1 MKKVNGFKEWTKYS
15 VNCCSGCANDC
26 RYCYAKG
33 MAVRFKQLTVDE
45 WPLERVRQKDVDK
58 KQRLYD
64 GRVMFPSSHD
74 ITPGNFDA
82 CMIVI
87 EKLLKAGNELLIVS
101 KPRLEC
107 ISAICKFFKVY
118 KDKIIFR
125 FTIGACD
132 DDVLSFWEPNAPGYD
147 ERKYSLEYAFETGF
161 ETSVSVE
168 PMLCAE
174 GVLDLVEDLEPFT
187 TNSIWIG
194 KMNHLKSIRIDGDE
208 IHEAVQVVKEGQ
220 GDENILAIY
229 SKLRDN
235 PLIKWKDSIKK
246 IVGIEAPAEA
256 GLDQS
261 KFFHKKVLLP
271 PLFCQVKSTD

>member
-1 MKKVNGFKEWTKYS
+1 MKKRIERSITGFREWAKYS
-15 VNCCSGCANDC
+15 VNCCSGCSNDC

-33 MAVRFKQLTVDE
+33 MAVRFGRLKPDE

-58 KQRLYD
+58 KQKLYD

-82 CMIVI
+82 CMVVI
-87 EKLLKAGNELLIVS
+87 EKLLSAGNELLIVS
-101 KPRLEC
+101 KPRLTC
-107 ISAICKFFKVY
+107 IQPICESFGAF

-132 DDVLSFWEPNAPGYD
+132 DEILSFWEPNAPAYE
-147 ERKYSLEYAFETGF
+147 ERKDSLKYAFEAGF

-174 GVLDLVEDLEPFT
+174 GVVELVKDLEKFV

-194 KMNHLKSIRIDGDE
+194 KMNHLKKNIRIVDDE
-208 IHEAVQVVKEGQ
+208 IGEAVRVIEDGQ
-220 GDENILAIY
+220 CDENILKIY
-229 SKLRDN
+229 NELKNN
-235 PLIKWKDSIKK
+235 PLMRWKESFKK
-246 IVGIEAPAEA
+246 VVGIESPAEA
-256 GLDQS
+256 GLD
-261 KFFHKKVLLP
+261 V
-271 PLFCQVKSTD
+271 

>member
-15 VNCCSGCANDC
+15 VNCCTGCSNDC
-26 RYCYAKG
+26 QYCYAKG
-33 MAVRFKQLTVDE
+33 MAVRFKQLTAEE
-45 WPLERVRQKDVDK
+45 WQLERVRQKDVDK
-58 KQRLYD
+58 KRKLYD

-82 CMIVI
+82 CMIVL

-107 ISAICKFFKVY
+107 IRAICYSFKTY
-118 KDKIIFR
+118 RDKIIFR

-132 DDVLSFWEPNAPGYD
+132 DGVLSFWEPNAPKYE
-147 ERKYSLEYAFETGF
+147 ERRASMKHAFEAGF

-168 PMLCAE
+168 PMLCAD
-174 GVLDLVEDLEPFT
+174 GIFDLVKDLEPFT

-194 KMNHLKSIRIDGDE
+194 KMNHFKNIRIDSDE
-208 IHEAVQVVKEGQ
+208 IHEAVRVIKDGQ
-220 GDENILAIY
+220 EDENIFEIY
-229 SKLRDN
+229 SKLKDN

-246 IVGIEAPAEA
+246 VVGIEAPVEA
-256 GLDQS
+256 GLDI
-261 KFFHKKVLLP
+261 
-271 PLFCQVKSTD
+271 

>member
-1 MKKVNGFKEWTKYS
+1 MSEEKSKKVNGFKEWTKYS

-33 MAVRFKQLTVDE
+33 MAVRFKQLTEEE

-58 KQRLYD
+58 KQKLYD

-74 ITPGNFDA
+74 ITPGNLDA
-82 CMIVI
+82 CMVVI

-101 KPRLEC
+101 KPCLSC
-107 ISAICKFFKVY
+107 IHAICYSFNAY
-118 KDKIIFR
+118 REKIIFR

-132 DDVLSFWEPNAPGYD
+132 DEVLSFWEPNAPSYE
-147 ERKYSLEYAFETGF
+147 ERKASLRYAFEAGF

-174 GVLDLVEDLEPFT
+174 CVFDLVKDLEPFT

-194 KMNHLKSIRIDGDE
+194 KMNHIKKNISLDIEEIR
-208 IHEAVQVVKEGQ
+208 EAVKIIEKGQ
-220 GDENILAIY
+220 CDSNILSIY
-229 SKLRDN
+229 NELKDN
-235 PLIKWKDSIKK
+235 PLVKWKDSIKK
-246 IVGIEAPAEA
+246 IVGIEVPAEA
-256 GLDQS
+256 GLDI
-261 KFFHKKVLLP
+261 
-271 PLFCQVKSTD
+271 